1 MPSRRN
7 IKEFLLYLLRS
18 AVANL
23 IHLLQVVGNP
33 GFLFAF
39 EARVNTRFSW
49 FNKGKPQEKKMIVL
63 NPCIISVTESS
74 VEFQARSFVELGS
87 ENCLKS

>member
-49 FNKGKPQEKKMIVL
+49 FNKGKPTGKKNDCSQSL
-63 NPCIISVTESS
+63 HYFCNRNFC
-74 VEFQARSFVELGS
+74 
-87 ENCLKS
+87 